1 MTIVKKCAA
10 VLFWLLILAL
20 LLAPLGLIF
29 QISRSE
35 LAEYQTPERPVLQQ
49 AAVGGIA
56 MATRTS
62 VDEYVTVSGT
72 FTSETYVYVEME
84 FENPSRIRWEVSTGS
99 EVQEGQVLGYLDDEP
114 IVSTVTGILT
124 SIHLNAGDSYLKFRL
139 FAPVVLSCRVD
150 ERTLSALEKR
160 AESLITLKGEK
171 VTLLFASQQKNPDGT
186 INVRLSVDTDR
197 YTYGEVLE
205 GLKIQTGRSYQGVVV
220 LPLDCVYQKVQG
232 DAYPWYVRQVTEDGI
247 FVQEVE
253 VEIGYI
259 SGNQVCVNGIAEGTY
274 YDTGYKAVAGG

>member
-20 LLAPLGLIF
+20 LLAPLVLIF

-56 MATRTS
+56 KATRTS
-62 VDEYVTVSGT
+62 VEEYVTVSGT

-84 FENPSRIRWEVSTGS
+84 FENPGRIRWEVSTGS
-99 EVQEGQVLGYLDDEP
+99 EIQEGQVLGYLDDEP

-124 SIHLNAGDSYLKFRL
+124 NIHLNAGDSYLKFRL

-186 INVRLSVDTDR
+186 INVRLSIDTDR

-205 GLKIQTGRSYQGVVV
+205 GLMIQTGRSYQGVVV

-232 DAYPWYVRQVTEDGI
+232 DEYPWYVRQVTEDGI

-259 SGNQVCVNGIAEGTY
+259 SGNQVCVNGISEGTY